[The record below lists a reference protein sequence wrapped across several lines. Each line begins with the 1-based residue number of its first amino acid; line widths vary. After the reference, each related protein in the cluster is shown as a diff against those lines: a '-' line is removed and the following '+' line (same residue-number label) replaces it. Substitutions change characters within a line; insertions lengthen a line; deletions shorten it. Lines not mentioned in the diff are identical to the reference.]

1 MGHGGDVVGSGS
13 GCTYFTWHL
22 VVVMGGDELVMDVDE
37 EERK

>member
-1 MGHGGDVVGSGS
+1 MGHGGDVVESGS
-13 GCTYFTWHL
+13 GCTYFMWHL